1 MSTERAFSGIADKL
15 TSLSGNWGAYSVAGS
30 FLLYL
35 FGYLTIRFYL
45 TAFGLATD
53 LAVLDERYIFAGA
66 RFLVYLVSTATTV
79 IMLCLLLSAI
89 GFLPYRWARRRGL
102 SPVSSWWQR
111 SKWSA
116 PDRLALIGI
125 VFSVAVIQLLMK
137 QCFFFSNLLLR
148 SSFPRESPWLADLLL
163 SKNENLFE
171 LYFSGLI
178 VAALVSLALLLYL
191 ASKERAAPW
200 SRCLFAVFTFLVMAQ
215 ILLLPVNYGYLLA
228 DKYLPRVATV
238 DGEKPLAPN
247 EDAWLVWEGKEGLT
261 FLLRRRNG
269 GSARSLVTIK
279 QKDVKK
285 TEIVGYDRILTELF
299 AKP

>member
-66 RFLVYLVSTATTV
+66 RFLVYLVSTATTL

-116 PDRLALIGI
+116 PNRLALIGI
-125 VFSVAVIQLLMK
+125 VFSAAVIQLLMR
-137 QCFFFSNLLLR
+137 QCFFFNDLLLR
-148 SSFPRESPWLADLLL
+148 SSFPRKPPWLADLFLA
-163 SKNENLFE
+163 KNEKLFD

-200 SRCLFAVFTFLVMAQ
+200 SRCLFAVFAFLVMAQ
-215 ILLLPVNYGYLLA
+215 ILLLPVNYGYFWA
-228 DKYLPRVATV
+228 NQYLPRVATV

-269 GSARSLVTIK
+269 GSARALVTIK

-285 TEIVGYDRILTELF
+285 TEIIGYDRILTELF